1 LETPLRRTPFTLAL
15 SAVALLA
22 LSACSGSPS
31 QSVPSAG
38 DIVSAFEDAG
48 ITITD
53 PRDNTDKG
61 WCDADQFDCD
71 QYFTTEE
78 VTVITGPSAEAVER
92 FTAGDMGSAYYVAED
107 GSVAL
112 SFLAQGT
119 PKEARAP
126 FVDALESYLAD

>member
-1 LETPLRRTPFTLAL
+1 MHRFAPALAI
-15 SAVALLA
+15 SATALVMLT
-22 LSACSGSPS
+22 ACSGSPS
-31 QSVPSAG
+31 PSAPSASA
-38 DIVSAFEDAG
+38 IVSAFEDAG

-61 WCDADQFDCD
+61 WCEADQFDCD

-78 VTVITGPSAEAVER
+78 VTVIIGPSAEAVAR
-92 FTAGDMGSAYYVAED
+92 LTAGDMSSAYYVAED

-119 PKEARAP
+119 PEEARAP
-126 FVDALESYLAD
+126 IVEALEAYLAQ